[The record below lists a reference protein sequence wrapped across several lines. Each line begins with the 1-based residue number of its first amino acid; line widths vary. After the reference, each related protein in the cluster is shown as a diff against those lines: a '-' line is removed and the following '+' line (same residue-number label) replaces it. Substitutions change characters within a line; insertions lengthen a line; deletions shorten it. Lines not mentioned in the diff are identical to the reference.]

1 MDTNTTETT
10 MHGHGAPVGHGE
22 GHTPGHGEGHP
33 HGHGGPQG
41 APASDIDSK
50 AVLTYEG
57 WFSIHAVYGI
67 NYEKWQSWT
76 AEKQAQ
82 ALREFKGFLAEL
94 EVGHEAHTSSYAL
107 YHVAGGKGDLLF
119 WFLQPTLE
127 EVTDVEMKLRKLLI
141 GAVLEPKSSFV
152 SVIEVSNYMKFD
164 INHPRVQARLYPK
177 VPRLKYICFYPMSK
191 KREVGENWYMTPREE
206 RGRMMRS
213 HGQIGRKYEA
223 TVKEFTTGAYGLDDH
238 EWGITLMC
246 DDPVPFKKLVQEM
259 RFDEV
264 SARFALFSHFTVGTL
279 MDEDRLA
286 KVFG

>member
-94 EVGHEAHTSSYAL
+94 EVGHEAHTSSYAQ
-107 YHVAGGKGDLLF
+107 YHVAGGKGD
-119 WFLQPTLE
+119 
-127 EVTDVEMKLRKLLI
+127 
-141 GAVLEPKSSFV
+141 
-152 SVIEVSNYMKFD
+152 
-164 INHPRVQARLYPK
+164 
-177 VPRLKYICFYPMSK
+177 
-191 KREVGENWYMTPREE
+191 
-206 RGRMMRS
+206 
-213 HGQIGRKYEA
+213 
-223 TVKEFTTGAYGLDDH
+223 
-238 EWGITLMC
+238 
-246 DDPVPFKKLVQEM
+246 
-259 RFDEV
+259 
-264 SARFALFSHFTVGTL
+264 
-279 MDEDRLA
+279 
-286 KVFG
+286 

>member
-10 MHGHGAPVGHGE
+10 M
-22 GHTPGHGEGHP
+22 

-206 RGRMMRS
+206 RGRMMFR
-213 HGQIGRKYEA
+213 
-223 TVKEFTTGAYGLDDH
+223 TVRLVASTKQRLRN
-238 EWGITLMC
+238 LL
-246 DDPVPFKKLVQEM
+246 PVPM
-259 RFDEV
+259 
-264 SARFALFSHFTVGTL
+264 ALMTMNGVLRLCVMIRCRSRSWYRKCAL
-279 MDEDRLA
+279 M
-286 KVFG
+286 K

>member
-1 MDTNTTETT
+1 M
-10 MHGHGAPVGHGE
+10 
-22 GHTPGHGEGHP
+22 

-41 APASDIDSK
+41 APATDIDSK

-264 SARFALFSHFTVGTL
+264 SARFALFGHFTVGTL